1 MTATIPVLE
10 QVNLSI
16 EGMTCSACVVRLEKM
31 LQRAPGI
38 SEAIVNLPLEMATVR
53 FDPDSE
59 GIDSVVDIVERTGF
73 VVGTLRSRY
82 RLGGTVDQADVA
94 DIRELLEHLPG
105 VVGCELDLT
114 VEQLTVTV
122 FAKTI
127 TNQEIVNELGR
138 NGFDVVPM
146 VGSDDP
152 VVLERSRVDKEKRTV
167 IVASLLTIPLVVQMI
182 FQFFGYEDWHLM
194 ASAEVVLA
202 TPLQIIFGRRFYRG
216 AFNALRGGSANMDVL
231 VVLGTTTAYI
241 YSWYLLVTLGEAADG
256 EMYFEASAVIIT
268 LVIWGKY
275 LETKAKR
282 ATTQAI
288 RRLLDMRPNIA
299 LVEDENGIAVERSV
313 DQIQLGEIVIS
324 KPGEQIP
331 VDGEI
336 REGLAEIDESLL
348 TGESKSIRKT
358 TGDLVTGGSIN
369 IDGNL
374 RIVVS
379 AIGEDSILQKIVR
392 LVESAQIGKAG
403 IQKLVDRVS
412 EVFVPGVVIFAVIT
426 FVGWWLIGGDL
437 EDSIINGV
445 CVLVIACPCALGLA
459 TPTAIMTGTGAAARA
474 GILFKN
480 VTTLEEAH
488 ALDRLVFD
496 KTGTLTLG
504 KPVLIDYVPIGQT
517 KVDVLRVAAS
527 LQMASEH
534 PIAFAFVEALK
545 ETGQSALPITSF
557 RAHVAEGVEGTIQN
571 QRYCLGNE
579 RLLQREG
586 LQTPHASVKENESV
600 VWLSSKEGVVGK
612 FVITD
617 SLRDESKQAVD
628 QLKKL
633 GMIPMLLSGDSSKAV
648 ESVAQKLGIDD
659 YVASATPL
667 EKATAVE
674 SMIEEGYKVGMV
686 GDGINDAPALAT
698 ATVGFAMGSG
708 TDMAIETS
716 PVTIMRS
723 DLRLIGSA
731 IEISRLTFRKIKQ
744 NLFWAFIYN
753 VIMLPLAAIGY
764 LSPTLA
770 GAAMA
775 LSSVSVVTNSL
786 WLRSWRPHMGD
797 N

>member
-1 MTATIPVLE
+1 
-10 QVNLSI
+10 
-16 EGMTCSACVVRLEKM
+16 
-31 LQRAPGI
+31 
-38 SEAIVNLPLEMATVR
+38 
-53 FDPDSE
+53 
-59 GIDSVVDIVERTGF
+59 
-73 VVGTLRSRY
+73 
-82 RLGGTVDQADVA
+82 
-94 DIRELLEHLPG
+94 
-105 VVGCELDLT
+105 
-114 VEQLTVTV
+114 
-122 FAKTI
+122 
-127 TNQEIVNELGR
+127 
-138 NGFDVVPM
+138 
-146 VGSDDP
+146 
-152 VVLERSRVDKEKRTV
+152 
-167 IVASLLTIPLVVQMI
+167 
-182 FQFFGYEDWHLM
+182 
-194 ASAEVVLA
+194 
-202 TPLQIIFGRRFYRG
+202 
-216 AFNALRGGSANMDVL
+216 
-231 VVLGTTTAYI
+231 
-241 YSWYLLVTLGEAADG
+241 
-256 EMYFEASAVIIT
+256 
-268 LVIWGKY
+268 
-275 LETKAKR
+275 
-282 ATTQAI
+282 
-288 RRLLDMRPNIA
+288 
-299 LVEDENGIAVERSV
+299 
-313 DQIQLGEIVIS
+313 
-324 KPGEQIP
+324 
-331 VDGEI
+331 
-336 REGLAEIDESLL
+336 
-348 TGESKSIRKT
+348 
-358 TGDLVTGGSIN
+358 
-369 IDGNL
+369 
-374 RIVVS
+374 
-379 AIGEDSILQKIVR
+379 
-392 LVESAQIGKAG
+392 
-403 IQKLVDRVS
+403 
-412 EVFVPGVVIFAVIT
+412 
-426 FVGWWLIGGDL
+426 
-437 EDSIINGV
+437 
-445 CVLVIACPCALGLA
+445 
-459 TPTAIMTGTGAAARA
+459 MTGTGAAARA

-488 ALDRLVFD
+488 ALDHLVLD
-496 KTGTLTLG
+496 KTGTVTHG
-504 KPVLIDYVPIGQT
+504 KPVLIDYAAIGHT

-527 LQMASEH
+527 LQTASEH

>member
-1 MTATIPVLE
+1 MTASTPALE

-31 LQRAPGI
+31 LRRAPGI

-53 FDPDSE
+53 FDSNEE
-59 GIDSVVDIVERTGF
+59 GIHSVVDIVERTGF
-73 VVGTLRSRY
+73 VVGTLRSRF
-82 RLGGTVDQADVA
+82 RLDRTVGETDAA
-94 DIRELLEHLPG
+94 KIRELLEGLSG
-105 VVGCELDLT
+105 VVSCEFDLT

-127 TNQEIVNELGR
+127 TNQKIANELEK
-138 NGFDVVPM
+138 NGFDVAPM
-146 VGSDDP
+146 IGSDDP
-152 VVLERSRVDKEKRTV
+152 AVVERSRIDKEKRTV
-167 IVASLLTIPLVVQMI
+167 IVASLLTVPLIVQMI

-216 AFNALRGGSANMDVL
+216 AFNALRGGTANMDVL

-275 LETKAKR
+275 LETRAKR

-288 RRLLDMRPNIA
+288 RRLLDMRPNVA
-299 LVEDENGIAVERSV
+299 LVENEKGIAVERSV
-313 DQIQLGEIVIS
+313 DQIRLGEIVIS
-324 KPGEQIP
+324 KPGDQIA

-348 TGESKSIRKT
+348 TGESKPILKT
-358 TGDLVTGGSIN
+358 AGDLVTGGSIN
-369 IDGNL
+369 IDGHL
-374 RIVVS
+374 RISVS
-379 AIGEDSILQKIVR
+379 AIGEDSVLQKIVR

-412 EVFVPGVVIFAVIT
+412 ELFVPGVVLFAVLT
-426 FVGWWLIGGDL
+426 FVGWWSIGGDF
-437 EDSIINGV
+437 EASIINAV

-474 GILFKN
+474 GILFKD

-488 ALDRLVFD
+488 ALNRLVLD

-504 KPVLIDYVPIGQT
+504 KPVLVDFRAIGPT

-527 LQMASEH
+527 LQTASEH

-545 ETGQSALPITSF
+545 KTDQSALPITLF
-557 RAHVAEGVEGTIQN
+557 RAHVAEGVEGTIEN
-571 QRYCLGNE
+571 QRYCLGNQ
-579 RLLQREG
+579 RLLERED
-586 LQTPHASVKENESV
+586 LQIPDEMPDDNESV
-600 VWLSSKEGVVGK
+600 VWLTSKEGVIGR
-612 FVITD
+612 FVIAD
-617 SLRDESKQAVD
+617 SLRNESQEAVS

-633 GMIPMLLSGDSSKAV
+633 GILPMLLSGDSDNAV
-648 ESVAQKLGIDD
+648 ESVAQKLGIHN

-667 EKATAVE
+667 EKATVVE
-674 SMIEEGYKVGMV
+674 SMIEEGHKVGMV
-686 GDGINDAPALAT
+686 GDGVNDAPALAT

-723 DLRLIGSA
+723 DLRLVSSA

-744 NLFWAFIYN
+744 NLFWAFVYN
-753 VIMLPLAAIGY
+753 VITLPLAAIGY

-786 WLRSWRPHMGD
+786 WLRSWRPHMG
-797 N
+797 NN